1 MWFPNQ
7 LPFFIQSHRLSDVTF
22 HCQESAKIYVD
33 RVEQNVPILSESVE
47 CLAMPAEASGESAS
61 AMPAGEKSSSSGVKP
76 FPAPPK
82 VDRPVSVPEET
93 SKDLVKADESDYE
106 PSIKADSQGGKVGDV
121 GAPDDLHTSED
132 ESSQE
137 VVKTLNHSLTHYPK
151 SKHCEVC
158 MRAKM
163 TSRYHR
169 KRGDPDPDETPPLHF
184 GHMLRVD
191 HLIMCSDLSKGSEG
205 EQACLICFDEYS
217 GCYQAI
223 AQTSRA
229 VDNSVACLR
238 KFGGTKGHGRAL
250 CSVKSDSAQELVQA
264 VNQLDW
270 LSEPGLPNDP
280 YHNAKL
286 ESNIR
291 RINKGGDKSNP
302 LSCRF
307 QP

>member
-1 MWFPNQ
+1 
-7 LPFFIQSHRLSDVTF
+7 
-22 HCQESAKIYVD
+22 
-33 RVEQNVPILSESVE
+33 
-47 CLAMPAEASGESAS
+47 
-61 AMPAGEKSSSSGVKP
+61 
-76 FPAPPK
+76 
-82 VDRPVSVPEET
+82 
-93 SKDLVKADESDYE
+93 
-106 PSIKADSQGGKVGDV
+106 
-121 GAPDDLHTSED
+121 
-132 ESSQE
+132 
-137 VVKTLNHSLTHYPK
+137 
-151 SKHCEVC
+151 
-158 MRAKM
+158 
-163 TSRYHR
+163 
-169 KRGDPDPDETPPLHF
+169 
-184 GHMLRVD
+184 MLRVD
-191 HLIMCSDLSKGSEG
+191 HLIMGSDLSKGSEG

-229 VDNSVACLR
+229 VDTSVACLR

-250 CSVKSDSAQELVQA
+250 CSVKSDSAQELVEA